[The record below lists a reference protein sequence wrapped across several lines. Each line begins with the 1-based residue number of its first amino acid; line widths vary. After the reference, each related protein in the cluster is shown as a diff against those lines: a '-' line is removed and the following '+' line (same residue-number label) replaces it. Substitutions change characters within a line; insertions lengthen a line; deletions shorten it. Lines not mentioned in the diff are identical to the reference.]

1 MTRSSSPP
9 TAHPVY
15 GLDIETDTTAD
26 GLDPAVAPI
35 IAVAVATSDGDYVID
50 GDEVA
55 LLARLDRLLARL
67 PPGVLVTWYGS
78 GFDLPFIDA
87 RAHSLGVD
95 IGLVVE
101 PVPGDATVVGG
112 WHGHRHLD
120 AYRVYRNDLRRH
132 LDVSCSLKSVSR
144 LLGHPTVE
152 VDLDRL
158 HLLDRA
164 ALREYVASDARLA
177 RLAALRRWDTAA
189 PFIDRVGPPTGRHAG
204 QSAS

>member
-87 RAHSLGVD
+87 RAHSLG
-95 IGLVVE
+95 
-101 PVPGDATVVGG
+101 PQWSVVGM
-112 WHGHRHLD
+112 
-120 AYRVYRNDLRRH
+120 AIAT
-132 LDVSCSLKSVSR
+132 S
-144 LLGHPTVE
+144 T
-152 VDLDRL
+152 
-158 HLLDRA
+158 
-164 ALREYVASDARLA
+164 
-177 RLAALRRWDTAA
+177 
-189 PFIDRVGPPTGRHAG
+189 PTGSTATTCDDIWMCRAH
-204 QSAS
+204 